1 MRKQNRGQQN
11 CRSIFRKLLRSIPH
25 RPDDAA
31 RWKHDPK
38 CSSSRTVISA
48 AHPWLQACS
57 IILIY
62 LYLYISI
69 HALSILTNHYDDT
82 SRKQN
87 KITIF
92 LAPKVNDRWFK
103 THIDSRIVYTGRIQ
117 SNLGRSEPAGAE
129 SAAIR
134 NSLQQLIQSTIHG
147 SGSNSRL

>member
-1 MRKQNRGQQN
+1 MLVLPRRDVFQRL
-11 CRSIFRKLLRSIPH
+11 I
-25 RPDDAA
+25 
-31 RWKHDPK
+31 
-38 CSSSRTVISA
+38 
-48 AHPWLQACS
+48 HPWLQACS

-103 THIDSRIVYTGRIQ
+103 NILIQELYILAGSNPTWGGVSRLV
-117 SNLGRSEPAGAE
+117 L
-129 SAAIR
+129 
-134 NSLQQLIQSTIHG
+134 SLQRLEIPSNNSYNPPYTVQGQTPVYKLIRHIALCTCAAMRPLMEAQVQQ
-147 SGSNSRL
+147 

>member
-1 MRKQNRGQQN
+1 MRKQNRVQQN

-57 IILIY
+57 IILIIY
-62 LYLYISI
+62 VYISI
-69 HALSILTNHYDDT
+69 YAIDTHYDDT
-82 SRKQN
+82 SRKKKYNLPRPKSQRQMIQN
-87 KITIF
+87 ILMRELYI
-92 LAPKVNDRWFK
+92 LAGSNPTGVGV
-103 THIDSRIVYTGRIQ
+103 SRQPVD
-117 SNLGRSEPAGAE
+117 AE

-134 NSLQQLIQSTIHG
+134 NSLQQLIQSRTHG
-147 SGSNSRL
+147 SESNSRL